1 MTVGVAG
8 SIATENKDSEYI
20 IQVFAL
26 REREMLATLRGH
38 ESWINDLR
46 FVADGV
52 QGSEKFRLVSGSWD
66 HTVKIWDPY
75 AGVELLS
82 LPLGDRAGARA
93 EHLLISSGGRRI
105 AATNG
110 FPTAGSGGG
119 TVVIWRAGP

>member
-1 MTVGVAG
+1 MTLRVAG
-8 SIATENKDSEYI
+8 SIATENKDSEYV

-26 REREMLATLRGH
+26 RERKMLATLRGH
-38 ESWINDLR
+38 ESGINDLR
-46 FVADGV
+46 FVADRVPGL
-52 QGSEKFRLVSGSWD
+52 EKFRLISGSWD
-66 HTVKIWDPY
+66 HTVKIWDTF

-82 LPLGDRAGARA
+82 LPLGDRASARA
-93 EHLLISSGGRRI
+93 EHLLISSDGHRI